1 MEELSERNFEL
12 DQFMYKTSHDLRSPL
27 SSVLGLI
34 NLAKFDSEKERVNDY
49 LDKIEGRVRK
59 LDEFV
64 RSMLSYAKVS
74 RAEINTSEVLL
85 DELITA
91 NVKEL
96 EYLENFKKLKV
107 VIKCNS
113 KAKFLSDEM
122 TLKLIFGNIISNAF
136 KYYNINNKSY
146 LKVTID
152 VNTLRASITFEDNGI
167 GIQKEYLDKIFDMFF
182 RATEKSEGS
191 GLGMYIVKQAVDKL
205 NGKINIISEYGKG
218 TTIKLIIPNL

>member
-1 MEELSERNFEL
+1 MSERNFEL

-34 NLAKFDSEKERVNDY
+34 NLAKFDSEKERTNDY
-49 LDKIEGRVRK
+49 FDKIEGRVKK

-74 RAEINTSEVLL
+74 RAEINTSDVTL
-85 DELITA
+85 DELIA
-91 NVKEL
+91 ENIKEL
-96 EYLENFKKLKV
+96 EYLENFNKLKV
-107 VIKCNS
+107 TIKCKN
-113 KAKFLSDEM
+113 KVKFHSDEM

-136 KYYNINNKSY
+136 KYYNNNTKSY
-146 LKVTID
+146 LKVTVD
-152 VNTLRASITFEDNGI
+152 VNTLRAFVIFEDNGI
-167 GIQKEYLDKIFDMFF
+167 GIQQEYLDKIFDMFF

-191 GLGMYIVKQAVDKL
+191 GLGMYIVKQAVGKL
-205 NGKINIISEYGKG
+205 NGKIDIKSEYGKG